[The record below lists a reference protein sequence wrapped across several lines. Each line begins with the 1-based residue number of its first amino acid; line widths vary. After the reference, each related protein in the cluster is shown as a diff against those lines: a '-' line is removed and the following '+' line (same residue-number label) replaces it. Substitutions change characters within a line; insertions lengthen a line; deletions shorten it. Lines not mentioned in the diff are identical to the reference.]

1 MVMIRKKMNQ
11 NLTVVFVCEHGA
23 AKSIVA
29 AAYFN
34 HLASEAGLDLR
45 AIARGTT
52 PDDELS
58 PQTFKGLAE
67 DGLTPSESSPQKL
80 TEADMQSAQR
90 VITFCELPNE
100 YKQQVM
106 IERWN
111 NVPPVSED
119 YEKARDVII
128 KNIRQMLDR

>member
-1 MVMIRKKMNQ
+1 MNQ
-11 NLTVVFVCEHGA
+11 NRTVVFVCEHGA

-34 HLASEAGLDLR
+34 QLASKAGLNLR
-45 AIARGTT
+45 AIARGTN
-52 PDDELS
+52 PDYELS
-58 PQTFKGLAE
+58 PQAIKGLSEA
-67 DGLTPSESSPQKL
+67 GLTPTESSPQKL